1 MTLKVVPHLID
12 MISPISTS

>member
-1 MTLKVVPHLID
+1 MTLNVVPHLID